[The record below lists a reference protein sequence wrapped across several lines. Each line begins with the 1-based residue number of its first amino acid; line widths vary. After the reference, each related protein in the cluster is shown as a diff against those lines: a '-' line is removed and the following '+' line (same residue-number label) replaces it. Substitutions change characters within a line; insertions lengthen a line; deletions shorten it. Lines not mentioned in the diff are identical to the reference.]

1 MSLEVVQPKMRGFIS
16 LSAHPAGLKSLI
28 ADQVNR
34 TNSIEGGNINN
45 ALILGSS
52 MGYGLASSIVS
63 LFGFQANTLGVCF
76 ERSPNKKKTGSAGW
90 YNSGELIKI
99 ADANDLNF
107 QVYNGDAFSEL
118 TKQTVIDHLK
128 ANYGKIDLLVYS
140 LAAPRRTDEK
150 NDKVWNSTLKPVG
163 KSAFIKNI
171 NLQNHMFEEVEI
183 TQATDEE
190 VLSTVKVMGGEDWQ
204 IWIDTLEKHS
214 LLSDNFKTV
223 AFSYIGP
230 EVTEEIYRTGTIGK
244 AKENLEATAA
254 IIDSKLSSSFTNS
267 EARVSINK
275 AIVTQA
281 SSAIPGV
288 PLYMSMLL
296 QLMKANNTHEDA
308 LDQIIRLF
316 EDKKFHT
323 GEPVVD
329 SDQLIRLDD
338 FELEEIIQNE
348 VKNRW
353 HKLSASNY
361 LSLIDL
367 EQYKHD
373 FNQIFGFDVDDID
386 YAKEVEIDPEYSIMD
401 VGH

>member
-348 VKNRW
+348 VKKRW

>member
-16 LSAHPAGLKSLI
+16 LSAHPAGLKNLI

-99 ADANDLNF
+99 ADVNDLNF

-128 ANYGKIDLLVYS
+128 TNYGQIDLLVYS

>member
-16 LSAHPAGLKSLI
+16 LSAHPAGLKNLI

-128 ANYGKIDLLVYS
+128 TNYGQIDLLVYS

-348 VKNRW
+348 VKKRW

>member
-128 ANYGKIDLLVYS
+128 TNYGQIDLLVYS

>member
-1 MSLEVVQPKMRGFIS
+1 
-16 LSAHPAGLKSLI
+16 
-28 ADQVNR
+28 
-34 TNSIEGGNINN
+34 
-45 ALILGSS
+45 
-52 MGYGLASSIVS
+52 
-63 LFGFQANTLGVCF
+63 
-76 ERSPNKKKTGSAGW
+76 
-90 YNSGELIKI
+90 
-99 ADANDLNF
+99 
-107 QVYNGDAFSEL
+107 
-118 TKQTVIDHLK
+118 
-128 ANYGKIDLLVYS
+128 
-140 LAAPRRTDEK
+140 
-150 NDKVWNSTLKPVG
+150 
-163 KSAFIKNI
+163 
-171 NLQNHMFEEVEI
+171 
-183 TQATDEE
+183 
-190 VLSTVKVMGGEDWQ
+190 MGGEDWQ

-254 IIDSKLSSSFTNS
+254 IIDSKLSASFTNS

-296 QLMKANNTHEDA
+296 QLMKANNTHEDS

-323 GEPVVD
+323 GEPIVD

-353 HKLSASNY
+353 QKLSASNY

-386 YAKEVEIDPEYSIMD
+386 YAKEVEINPEYSIMD

>member
-16 LSAHPAGLKSLI
+16 LSAHPAGLKNLI